1 MSRTAPSHRDLSRR
15 RERERQRWGPRGLL
29 YASLTVVLLTASPAR
44 ADDPPPANQELIYK
58 GEATRILGRTVRDP
72 ANNEVGR
79 IVDVLVDDQGVPK
92 AALIDFGGFMGV
104 GNRRIAV
111 AWRAL
116 HFLPAAEQYQIRLEM
131 TADQIKAT
139 PDFKPAARPDAP
151 PVTMAVP
158 PPPPGMPASG
168 K

>member
-1 MSRTAPSHRDLSRR
+1 MRAAA
-15 RERERQRWGPRGLL
+15 W
-29 YASLTVVLLTASPAR
+29 SLALVLLCLSPAR
-44 ADDPPPANQELIYK
+44 ADDTVPPPVPAPVPAPANQELIYK

-72 ANNEVGR
+72 DNNEVGR
-79 IVDVLVDDQGVPK
+79 IVDVLVDDQGMPRAV
-92 AALIDFGGFMGV
+92 LIDFGGFMGV

-116 HFLPAAEQYQIRLEM
+116 HFLPAAEQHQIRLEM
-131 TADQIKAT
+131 TVDQIKET
-139 PDFKPAARPDAP
+139 PDYKPAPRPDAP

-158 PPPPGMPASG
+158 PPPPGMPAAG

>member
-1 MSRTAPSHRDLSRR
+1 MSARHIAFALLLCTQAARAADPVPSAVAP
-15 RERERQRWGPRGLL
+15 PP
-29 YASLTVVLLTASPAR
+29 AASPAPP
-44 ADDPPPANQELIYK
+44 PPPAHQELIYS
-58 GEATRILGRTVRDP
+58 GEATRILGRIVLDP
-72 ANNEVGR
+72 AGDEVGR
-79 IVDVLVDDQGVPK
+79 IVDVLVDDQGAPR

-116 HFLPAAEQYQIRLEM
+116 KFLPAAEKRQIRLDM
-131 TADQIKAT
+131 TADQIKET
-139 PDFKPAARPDAP
+139 PDYKPAPRPDSA

-158 PPPPGMPASG
+158 PPPPGIPASG